1 MYRSMGF
8 IVLHE
13 FLKTLS
19 TTTTTS
25 VITRERSMGDKRLMV
40 SKPNLQNSETGQ
52 QQRHFHS
59 KSYRE
64 SHERLRHF
72 IFLNSHPIQ
81 YFAPMYA
88 EMAKDENLNVT
99 VLYCSRQGVDD
110 VLDRQFNANVRWDI
124 PILEGYRHVFLK
136 NYAPHP
142 TLYSFWGLQNWGI
155 IQHLWRSPKS
165 VLVVNG
171 WGYLIN
177 MVAIVVG
184 KIMGHRICLRGE
196 SPLLLEK
203 QKTARSLRFRKVV
216 LGKLLFRFVDY
227 FLYIGQQ
234 NKQFYQFY
242 QIPESKLV
250 SSPYSVDNQR
260 FQTFLPKNKAEKQA
274 LRHELGLPEHK
285 IIVLYS
291 GKYIAK
297 KRPMDLLRASLL
309 LPSEKCA
316 IVMIGEGEL
325 RPEMEAFIREHQ
337 LQNIILTGFV
347 NQSEIPKYYAASD
360 VLVMCS
366 DANETWG
373 LAVNEAMNLGLA
385 VVLSDQIGCARD
397 LVEEGKNGF
406 IYPMGDVAVLG
417 EKLNLVVS
425 DDDFRENAGRRSL
438 EIIERYSYTQ
448 IIANLKNL

>member
-1 MYRSMGF
+1 
-8 IVLHE
+8 
-13 FLKTLS
+13 
-19 TTTTTS
+19 
-25 VITRERSMGDKRLMV
+25 
-40 SKPNLQNSETGQ
+40 
-52 QQRHFHS
+52 
-59 KSYRE
+59 
-64 SHERLRHF
+64 
-72 IFLNSHPIQ
+72 
-81 YFAPMYA
+81 MYA
-88 EMAKDENLNVT
+88 EMAKDKTLDLT

-136 NYAPHP
+136 NHAPHP

-171 WGYLIN
+171 WGYLLN

-184 KIMGHRICLRGE
+184 KIMGHRVCLRGE

-203 QKTARSLRFRKVV
+203 QKTAQSLRFRKVV
-216 LGKLLFRFVDY
+216 LGKFLFRFVDY

-234 NKQFYQFY
+234 NKQFYKFY

-250 SSPYSVDNQR
+250 PSPYSVDNQR
-260 FQTFLPKNKAEKQA
+260 FQTFLPKSKEEKQA
-274 LRHELGLPEHK
+274 FRRELGLPEDK

-316 IVMIGEGEL
+316 IVMMGEGEL
-325 RPEMEAFIREHQ
+325 RPEMEKFVHEHL
-337 LQNIILTGFV
+337 LQNITLTGFV
-347 NQSEIPKYYAASD
+347 NQAEIPKYYAASD

-373 LAVNEAMNLGLA
+373 LAVNEAMNLGLS
-385 VVLSDQIGCARD
+385 VVLSDQVGCAHD
-397 LVEEGKNGF
+397 LVKEGENGF
-406 IYPMGDVAVLG
+406 TYPMGDVAALAK
-417 EKLNLVVS
+417 KLNLLLS
-425 DDDFRENAGRRSL
+425 DSNFRENAGRRSL
-438 EIIERYSYTQ
+438 EIIDLYSYTQ
-448 IIANLKNL
+448 IIANLKSL

>member
-1 MYRSMGF
+1 
-8 IVLHE
+8 
-13 FLKTLS
+13 
-19 TTTTTS
+19 
-25 VITRERSMGDKRLMV
+25 
-40 SKPNLQNSETGQ
+40 
-52 QQRHFHS
+52 
-59 KSYRE
+59 
-64 SHERLRHF
+64 
-72 IFLNSHPIQ
+72 
-81 YFAPMYA
+81 MYA
-88 EMAKDENLNVT
+88 EMAKDENVDVT
-99 VLYCSRQGVDD
+99 VLYCSRQGAEDA
-110 VLDRQFNANVRWDI
+110 LDRQFNANVRWDI
-124 PILEGYRHVFLK
+124 PILEGYRHIFLK

-171 WGYLIN
+171 WGHFIN
-177 MVAIVVG
+177 LVAMVAA
-184 KIMGHRICLRGE
+184 KFMGHIVCLRGE

-203 QKTARSLRFRKVV
+203 QKTARSLRFRKVF
-216 LGKLLFRFVDY
+216 LGKFLFRFVDR

-250 SSPYSVDNQR
+250 ASPYSVDNQR
-260 FQTFLPKNKAEKQA
+260 FQSFLPKNKEEKHA
-274 LRHELGLPEHK
+274 LRRELGLPEHK

-316 IVMIGEGEL
+316 IVMMGEGEL
-325 RPEMEAFIREHQ
+325 RPEMERFASEHR

-373 LAVNEAMNLGLA
+373 LAVNEAMNLGLSA
-385 VVLSDQIGCARD
+385 VLSDQIGCARD
-397 LVEEGKNGF
+397 LVKEGENGF
-406 IYPMGDVAVLG
+406 IYPMGDVAVLA

-425 DDDFRENAGRRSL
+425 DDDFRKNAGRRSL